1 MTVDVNTIIK
11 DAAERVNKLAEKSD
25 AMAQAAMSA
34 TSGAAGFAP
43 FVASAGVPSGP
54 GFQGNVNL
62 SHDFLGTYSDA
73 LRDMRPEFANAIAE
87 YIARWFP
94 ACVFAHTEDWICNTI
109 LTGGTG
115 LPPGIEEAIWER
127 ARRREAR
134 EAYRLEQ
141 EALTQGAARG
151 FMIPPG
157 AVTYRMLQVQ
167 QDSVDR
173 QSSANRDEAIKH
185 IDIIIE
191 NVRFAV
197 EEGVKVRGQVM
208 SALGDYIRAHFLPE
222 EMALQKADGILKAK
236 SVLVNSAADY
246 YRAQVAAASLQ
257 VEAQAITGRSYDAA
271 NSAAAQYAIAM
282 SQTRSAAA
290 TSISNTYGQAAAG
303 AASGILGVGQDQVI
317 RVGGLA

>member
-1 MTVDVNTIIK
+1 MATDVNQIIA
-11 DAAERVNKLAEKSD
+11 DAAERVSALSGKAD
-25 AMAQAAMSA
+25 TMAQAAMSA
-34 TSGAAGFAP
+34 TSGAFGVAPYQAFAP
-43 FVASAGVPSGP
+43 GVSGP
-54 GFQGNVNL
+54 GYQGNVNL
-62 SHDFLGTYSDA
+62 SHDFLGTYTNA
-73 LRDMRPEFANAIAE
+73 LRDLRPEYANAVAE
-87 YIARWFP
+87 YIAQWFP
-94 ACVFAHTEDWICNTI
+94 ACVFAHTEDWICTTI

-134 EAYRLEQ
+134 EAKRLEQ

-173 QSSANRDEAIKH
+173 ASNINRDEAIKH

-197 EEGVKVRGQVM
+197 DQGVKVRGQVM
-208 SALGDYIRAHFLPE
+208 SALGDFIRAHFLPE
-222 EMALQKADGILKAK
+222 ELALQKANGVLQAK
-236 SVLVNSAADY
+236 QVLVNSAADY

-271 NSAAAQYAIAM
+271 NAAAAQFAIAM
-282 SQTRSAAA
+282 AQTRSSAA
-290 TSISNTYGQAAAG
+290 TTIAATYGQAAAG
-303 AASGILGVGQDQVI
+303 AASGILGVGQDQII
-317 RVGGLA
+317 RVGALA